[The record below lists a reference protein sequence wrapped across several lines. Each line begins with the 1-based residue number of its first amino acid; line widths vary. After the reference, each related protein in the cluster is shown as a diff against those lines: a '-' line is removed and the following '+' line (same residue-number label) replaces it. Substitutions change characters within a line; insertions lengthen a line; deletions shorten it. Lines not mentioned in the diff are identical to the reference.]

1 MLKTTEHT
9 QSQIFQY
16 SWMSL
21 IFKNLPFLNYYV
33 VFHPEIKK
41 NIIILEHFLEM
52 HTFAILFMFLYVKI
66 IWRENKQTEI
76 LKKTVSV
83 GSVIHL
89 LC

>member
-1 MLKTTEHT
+1 ML
-9 QSQIFQY
+9 
-16 SWMSL
+16 L

-41 NIIILEHFLEM
+41 NIILEHFLEM
-52 HTFAILFMFLYVKI
+52 HTFAIMFMFLYVKI
-66 IWRENKQTEI
+66 ILRENKQTEI